1 MQTIKLYHI
10 SYDITES
17 LKKEFIPRI
26 PENIATGEDKA
37 IPRICL
43 CDSIERCI
51 NAAEDKFG
59 DYEDEGKAIIVVWKH
74 EFSLSDDKLLC
85 WQYLYENNLV
95 PDAALTHEYWYL
107 DTLQMIGN
115 YHEIMNI
122 NDAIFNKK
130 LVYIINPKNREK
142 VLQVFNNYGIDT
154 SSISNFDLYTLVNE
168 WLPSFFPNEHESV
181 IAELKKEIKIVD
193 DSDNNDLM
201 DGDNML
207 NIYPQK
213 VYHNL
218 LIIKKQN
225 INK

>member
-10 SYDITES
+10 SYDTTES

-26 PENIATGEDKA
+26 PENIATGEDKS

-51 NAAEDKFG
+51 NAAEDNFG
-59 DYEDEGKAIIVVWKH
+59 DYEEEDKAIIIVWEH
-74 EFSLSDDKLLC
+74 EFCLFDDKLLC
-85 WQYLYENNLV
+85 WQHLYENNLV

-107 DTLQMIGN
+107 DTLQMTGN
-115 YHEIMNI
+115 YYEIINI
-122 NDAIFNKK
+122 NDAIFNKR
-130 LVYIINPKNREK
+130 LVYIINPKYKEK
-142 VLQVFNNYGIDT
+142 VLQVFNDYGIDT

-168 WLPSFFPNEHESV
+168 WLPSFFPNEHET
-181 IAELKKEIKIVD
+181 IIDKLKKEIRIVD
-193 DSDNNDLM
+193 DSDNNDLTY
-201 DGDNML
+201 GDNVL

-218 LIIKKQN
+218 VIIRK
-225 INK
+225 